1 MWFLTSVKIYFF
13 KNLIPFFMSFI
24 WDSETISEQMYFNH
38 WLGSFKAFF
47 SLIIA
52 DPLGRLLEDIF
63 VLFKLLYAF

>member
-1 MWFLTSVKIYFF
+1 
-13 KNLIPFFMSFI
+13 MSFI
-24 WDSETISEQMYFNH
+24 WDSATISEQMSFNH